1 MVYLFIHSER
11 GLVSLGHRSIC
22 LIDVMNFNSALE
34 YLFIELYLSFS
45 QVLSVVGIL
54 QDEVDPMVSVVR
66 IEMAPL
72 ESCADVGGLDA
83 QIQEIKL
90 YEDIGFRPP
99 KGVILFGEQGQLY
112 LQRFY
117 LLITSIWL

>member
-1 MVYLFIHSER
+1 M
-11 GLVSLGHRSIC
+11 
-22 LIDVMNFNSALE
+22 
-34 YLFIELYLSFS
+34 
-45 QVLSVVGIL
+45 VGIL
-54 QDEVDPMVSVVR
+54 QDEVDPILSTMK

-99 KGVILFGEQGQLY
+99 KGVILFGEQGKLY
-112 LQRFY
+112 LQR
-117 LLITSIWL
+117 

>member
-1 MVYLFIHSER
+1 MK
-11 GLVSLGHRSIC
+11 
-22 LIDVMNFNSALE
+22 
-34 YLFIELYLSFS
+34 
-45 QVLSVVGIL
+45 
-54 QDEVDPMVSVVR
+54 

-99 KGVILFGEQGQLY
+99 KGVILFGEQGKLY

-117 LLITSIWL
+117 LLITSIWP